1 MITHHLKTV
10 QPYYERVREEEKS
23 FEVRLNDRD
32 FQAEDRAYLE
42 EYDKETDTYS
52 GRKTHVRII
61 YVLNE
66 FIGIK
71 KNYCVFGYQ
80 VLKHLG

>member
-10 QPYYERVREEEKS
+10 QPYYERVREEEKT
-23 FEVRLNDRD
+23 FDVRLNDRD

-52 GRKTHVRII
+52 GRKTHVKIT
-61 YVLNE
+61 YVLNN
-66 FIGIK
+66 FAGIK
-71 KNYCVFGYQ
+71 KNYCVFGFE
-80 VLKHLG
+80 VIEHLG